1 MTSIDNHYRQRHPSY
16 FMPISSLQG
25 IIYAH
30 NSAAGATTF
39 APATWASATAV
50 GPYAAAISSIGACIL
65 KDLGTQ
71 VVSSSRVFR
80 KIQLVVRNG
89 ALTGNQS
96 TFGVAGQ
103 SGTTPPSQDFLTGY
117 IELGYEGSGPATPV
131 VNYGTY

>member
-1 MTSIDNHYRQRHPSY
+1 MSSLENRYRQRQPSY
-16 FMPISSLQG
+16 FMPIASLKNL
-25 IIYAH
+25 IYAY
-30 NSAAGATTF
+30 NGSNFTTAGWATDGSAYLPLVDSAGA
-39 APATWASATAV
+39 
-50 GPYAAAISSIGACIL
+50 GIL

-89 ALTGNQS
+89 ALTGSQP
-96 TFGVAGQ
+96 TFGVAGA
-103 SGTTPPSQDFLTGY
+103 SGTNPNQDFLTGY